1 MQKYSLKYK
10 IMRIYKSATKKEGK
24 MSGNLNE
31 NKIGETQL
39 LFLTAIE
46 YNCLWS
52 KKMQHCLTAIAL

>member
-1 MQKYSLKYK
+1 MQKYLLKYK

-46 YNCLWS
+46 YNCL
-52 KKMQHCLTAIAL
+52 